1 MCYRGRLVS
10 MASMQ
15 RSITSMLFATPMYLC
30 MLFKCGGGLGKRSNI
45 TTYIQT
51 WRKSASVAV

>member
-1 MCYRGRLVS
+1 